1 MAYTKS
7 GFVGYLSWTGAI
19 VTALLGATLTL
30 NVVIDPLWY
39 FSGNRVFPENYAFN
53 ERLAKSNQL
62 LKDPGAYDCL
72 IFGSS
77 RTTLLDEDLIAG
89 HNCFNYAFSGGRAG
103 EFAVFARFA
112 RAFSVEPSMVI
123 VGVDGKTPESNH
135 DIPEFVLALERPPA
149 AWQSYL
155 SIDVLKFTVRTLRRK
170 SPFPRY
176 YTGELKGAVLPNH
189 PRYLP
194 PKNLDSGAASGPL
207 SLQNGYL
214 YLQIRAALP
223 AATYVGY
230 VPPIN
235 AWWIAEMDRS
245 GNLDGYLD
253 KLYAT
258 AQLFDRFYDFSVP
271 SLITA
276 DPSLTYDGSHYMPD
290 VNQTIAGILGGDPMS
305 FGLGVHRL
313 DRDTYRQRYKS
324 AVRAFKKCLNRTSNP
339 QPSEISD
346 GSATCS
352 DFRDRL
358 YSDLPR
364 TSPDRQPTPR
374 KPTLNAELP

>member
-155 SIDVLKFTVRTLRRK
+155 SIDVLKFTARTLQRK

-276 DPSLTYDGSHYMPD
+276 DPSRTYDGSHYMPD

-346 GSATCS
+346 GSATCFE
-352 DFRDRL
+352 FRDRL

-364 TSPDRQPTPR
+364 TSPDRPLAPR

>member
-77 RTTLLDEDLIAG
+77 RTTLLDESLIAG

-149 AWQSYL
+149 AWQTYL
-155 SIDVLKFTVRTLRRK
+155 SIDVLKFTTRTLQRK

-176 YTGELKGAVLPNH
+176 YTGELRGSVLPNH

-194 PKNLDSGAASGPL
+194 PKNLGSGAASGPL
-207 SLQNGYL
+207 SLQNGSL
-214 YLQIRAALP
+214 YLKIRAALP

-230 VPPIN
+230 VPPIS

-245 GNLDGYLD
+245 GDLDGYLD

-276 DPSLTYDGSHYMPD
+276 DPSRTYDGSHYMPD
-290 VNQTIAGILGGDPMS
+290 VNQTIAGILSGDPMS
-305 FGLGVHRL
+305 FGLSVHRL
-313 DRDTYRQRYKS
+313 DRDTYRQQYKS
-324 AVRAFKKCLNRTSNP
+324 AVRAFKRCLNRRTNP

-346 GSATCS
+346 GSATCFE
-352 DFRDRL
+352 FRDRL

-364 TSPDRQPTPR
+364 TGPDRQPTPR